1 MAEKKFLTC
10 DGNQAAAH
18 VAYMFSEVAAIY
30 PITPSSPMAEYIDE
44 WAAKGQKNL
53 FGETVKVVE
62 MQSEAGAAGAVHGSL
77 QAGALTTTYTASQG
91 LLLMIPNMYKIA
103 GELLP
108 GVFHVSARALAAQ
121 ALSIFGDHADVM
133 SARQTGFAMLATGS
147 VQEIMDLAPVAHLA
161 AIEGRVP
168 FLHFF
173 DGFRTSHEIQK
184 VEAAD
189 MEALRPLVNWEALKE
204 YRERALNPEHPVT
217 RGTAQNPDIYFQ
229 TREAQNKYYDALPDI
244 VAKYMKEMSKI
255 TGRNY
260 APFTFY
266 GAADATDV
274 IVAMGSITD
283 VIKTVIDRENANGKK
298 LGLVSVHLYRP
309 FSVKYLGQVLPE
321 TVKRICVLDRT
332 KEPGANG
339 DPLYLDV
346 VEAFANCKDI
356 PAANKP
362 MIIGGRYGLS
372 SKDTTPAH
380 IMSVFNNLASENPMN
395 QFTVGINDDVTHRSL
410 PLLPEISIL
419 PKGTFEAKFYG
430 LGADGTVGANKNS
443 IKIIGDNTNKYS
455 QAYFDYDSKKSGGYT
470 CSHLRFGDQPIL
482 APYLVGTPDFVAV
495 HVPSYLRKYDCLR
508 GLKDN
513 GTFLY
518 NSPWDVEETKHH
530 LPDFVKKY
538 LALHHIN
545 MYIIDATK
553 IAAEIGLG
561 NRTNTILQS
570 AFFKISGV
578 IPYDLAVEQMK
589 KFIVKS
595 YGKKGEDVVNM
606 NYAAVDRGGE
616 ITKVEIPA
624 EWAELPCTTDFAFE
638 HNDNDPEFINKVMR
652 PMVAQC
658 GNDLPVSAFKD
669 IIDGTFPAGTTAY
682 EKRGVAT
689 YVPEWNAANCIQCN
703 QCSLVCPHA
712 AIRPI
717 VMTAEEKQNAPASMN
732 TIEMKMPKEMAGMN
746 FRMQVSVMDCTGCG
760 NCADVC
766 PGMKGNKALV
776 MKPFES
782 QLGEA
787 ENWEYSQK
795 KVAYKDNLIDKYA
808 NVKNSQFAQPLFE
821 FSGACAGC
829 GETPYIKTIT
839 QLFGESMMV
848 ANATGC
854 SSIYGGSAPATPY
867 RKNDRTGRG
876 VAWANSLFED
886 NAEFGLG
893 MATGYRK
900 IREGL
905 RKKAEELV
913 NTTAFDWMKEATRN
927 WLNTYDDTIANR
939 KATDEF
945 VAALEKAIMPI
956 DACVDFWNGQGKE
969 LYGAE
974 VAAQKLQEAKDAK
987 AAGSKICP
995 CHGCALESEL
1005 LGQKDFLAKRS
1016 QWIFGGDGWAY
1027 DIGFGGLDHV
1037 LASGEDVNVLVLDT
1051 EVYSNTGGQSSKAT
1065 PAGAVAKF
1073 AASGKKVRK
1082 KDLGMIAKSY
1092 GYVYV
1097 AQVAMGASQAQYFKA
1112 IKEAEAY
1119 PGPSLVICYAP
1130 CINHGIK
1137 TGMGRTQHEEKLAVD
1152 CGYWHLWRFNP
1163 AEEEAGQ
1170 NGFHLDSKEPN
1181 WADFQNFIMGEV
1193 RYNSLLK
1200 TFPEEAKELFA
1211 KTEQFAKLRYEGYKR
1226 LAEGK

>member
-1 MAEKKFLTC
+1 
-10 DGNQAAAH
+10 
-18 VAYMFSEVAAIY
+18 
-30 PITPSSPMAEYIDE
+30 
-44 WAAKGQKNL
+44 
-53 FGETVKVVE
+53 

-133 SARQTGFAMLATGS
+133 SARQTGFAMLATSS

-189 MEALRPLVNWEALKE
+189 MEKLRKLVNYKALKE
-204 YRERALNPEHPVT
+204 YRDRALNPEHPVT

-229 TREAQNKYYDALPDI
+229 TRELQNKYYDALPEI
-244 VAKYMKEMSKI
+244 VAKYMKQMSRI
-255 TGRNY
+255 TGRQY
-260 APFTFY
+260 APFVYY
-266 GAADATDV
+266 GAKDATDV
-274 IVAMGSITD
+274 IIAMGSVND
-283 VIKTVIDRENANGKK
+283 VIKTVIDKENKAGKK
-298 LGLVSVHLYRP
+298 LGLVTVHLYRP
-309 FSVKYLGQVLPE
+309 FSTKYLMEVMPKS
-321 TVKRICVLDRT
+321 VKRICVLDRT

-346 VEAFANCKDI
+346 VEAFKDVKK
-356 PAANKP
+356 AP

-372 SKDTTPAH
+372 SKDTTPAQ
-380 IMSVFNNLASENPMN
+380 ILAVYKNLAAEKPMN
-395 QFTVGINDDVTHRSL
+395 QFTVGIKDDVTRRSL
-410 PLLPEISIL
+410 KVGKEISIL

-495 HVPSYLRKYDCLR
+495 HVPSYLKKYDCLR
-508 GLKDN
+508 GLKKN

-518 NSPWDVEETKHH
+518 NSPWSVAETKKH

-538 LALHHIN
+538 LALNNIN

-595 YGKKGEDVVNM
+595 YGKKGEDIVNM

-624 EWAELPCTTDFAFE
+624 EWAKLDCTTDFVFE
-638 HNDNDPEFINKVMR
+638 HNADDPEFINKVMR

-669 IIDGTFPAGTTAY
+669 IVDGTFPAGTTAY

-689 YVPEWNAANCIQCN
+689 VVPEWNSKNCIQCN

-712 AIRPI
+712 AIRPV
-717 VMTAEEKQNAPASMN
+717 VMTDAELKKAPKGMDA
-732 TIEMKMPKEMAGMN
+732 IDIKMPKELAGMH

-766 PGMKGNKALV
+766 PAKEKALV

-787 ENWEYSQK
+787 KNWEYGQK
-795 KVAYKDNLIDKYA
+795 KVTYKDNLLDKYA
-808 NVKNSQFAQPLFE
+808 NIKNSQFAQPLFE

-839 QLFGESMMV
+839 QLFGERMLV

-867 RKNDRTGRG
+867 CKNNRTGKG

-893 MATGYRK
+893 MATATRK
-900 IREGL
+900 MRDRVERI
-905 RKKAEELV
+905 
-913 NTTAFDWMKEATRN
+913 MKEA
-927 WLNTYDDTIANR
+927 IAECDCCDKKMKALFQEWIDNR
-939 KATDEF
+939 EDGVKTAELAPQILKAC
-945 VAALEKAIMPI
+945 EKCGCDYCQQII
-956 DACVDFWNGQGKE
+956 D
-969 LYGAE
+969 L
-974 VAAQKLQEAKDAK
+974 KDHLVK
-987 AAGSKICP
+987 K
-995 CHGCALESEL
+995 
-1005 LGQKDFLAKRS
+1005 S

-1119 PGPSLVICYAP
+1119 PGPSLIICYAP

-1137 TGMGRTQHEEKLAVD
+1137 IGMGHSQMEEKLAVD

-1163 AEEEAGQ
+1163 AEEEEGK

-1181 WADFQNFIMGEV
+1181 WADFQKFIMGEV
-1193 RYNSLLK
+1193 RYNSLVK

-1211 KTEQFAKLRYEGYKR
+1211 KTEQFAKLRYEGYKK
-1226 LAEGK
+1226 LSEGK